1 MSALTV
7 RLPDEKHDRLKRLAR
22 ERGTT
27 VNGLIDEMATILLAA
42 HDAEVR
48 FNARAAR
55 GQGRE
60 AEALALLEKAA
71 MARTAPP

>member
-7 RLPDEKHDRLKRLAR
+7 RLPDDKHERLKRLAR

-27 VNGLIDEMATILLAA
+27 VNGLIDEMATILFVT

-48 FNARAAR
+48 FGARAAR
-55 GQGRE
+55 GEGRAQE
-60 AEALALLEKAA
+60 GLGLLRRAA
-71 MARTAPP
+71 GE

>member
-7 RLPDEKHDRLKRLAR
+7 RLPDEKHERLKRLAR

-27 VNGLIDEMATILLAA
+27 VNGLIDEMATILLAT

-55 GQGRE
+55 GEGRTQE
-60 AEALALLEKAA
+60 GLGLLRRA
-71 MARTAPP
+71 MGE

>member
-7 RLPDEKHDRLKRLAR
+7 RLPDEKHERLKRLAR

-27 VNGLIDEMATILLAA
+27 VNGLIDEMATVLLAT

-55 GQGRE
+55 GAGQTPEGLE
-60 AEALALLEKAA
+60 LLRRAA
-71 MARTAPP
+71 GA

>member
-7 RLPDEKHDRLKRLAR
+7 RLPDE
-22 ERGTT
+22 
-27 VNGLIDEMATILLAA
+27 MATILLAT

-55 GQGRE
+55 GAGQTQEGLE
-60 AEALALLEKAA
+60 LLRRAA
-71 MARTAPP
+71 GV